1 MKNTPWFKLACASA
15 IAAAAATVS
24 IQALAAPSGWLNVDG
39 NIRFA
44 GGGGGSVDWANSG
57 PTGAP
62 CANGGINVTGAG
74 GLFNCGR
81 PGAAGAPPIAP
92 TLTPAAAANASII
105 SSTFIVDAISGD
117 TVAGCLPGDP
127 TTLTGGKNGDA
138 INSYGWSPGPNP
150 AKDDLSDVYAVSH
163 TKPDGHPEFYFGA
176 ERLVNNGDSHMDF
189 EFLQS
194 AVTLT
199 GDCATGGGTFS
210 GHRTQGDLL
219 VAVDFTGGGVNAGTS
234 VFVWECAA
242 SGNPQPPDGTVCDP
256 AGGPEHYEQILLP
269 TFVSFTV
276 NAIDVPCGGWV
287 CRDQV
292 SGNSTTVSARDLLE
306 GGIDLEGIPF
316 NGCFNT
322 FLPHTRT
329 AQSFT
334 SVLKDFAGPVSFKS
348 CRDPGSTSSPGG
360 TFSPGTSVHDVANLT
375 NGGAPPPSGTVTFF
389 LCQPAQ
395 VTGAGCSTGTQVG
408 GAVALVGGTA
418 SSASTSATNSP
429 GKYCWRLVF
438 APAPGSTGIY
448 TTTHTNSTTEC
459 FNVVAPASLPDTGL
473 PDIPPAP
480 LVPIA
485 LLVLPV
491 ILLALPWRGLRSAAI
506 LLVVAVVVAA
516 SPVSPSTQP
525 RAAQTFLDDDLSS
538 PWSAAPPTASPPP
551 LSHAQVR
558 PAGWRLVIP
567 RIGVDAPI
575 APVGRDRNGAMASP
589 ASLDGV
595 GWFNRGPA
603 PGQPGD
609 AVIDGHYGVE
619 QPAVF
624 RKLHFLRPGDEV
636 DVVWPDGHTTFF
648 QVTALQTVPADA
660 HPAGVFSRA
669 GPARLS
675 LITCAGAWVQSK
687 SSYSDR
693 LIVTAMLS

>member
-1 MKNTPWFKLACASA
+1 MTNTPWLKLACAGA
-15 IAAAAATVS
+15 VAAAGMTLS

-44 GGGGGSVDWANSG
+44 GGGGSFDWANAG
-57 PTGAP
+57 PAGAA
-62 CANGGINVTGAG
+62 CANGGVNVTGAG
-74 GLFNCGR
+74 GLYNCGR

-92 TLTPAAAANASII
+92 TLTPSAATNASII

-117 TVAGCLPGDP
+117 TVAGCPAGDP

-138 INSYGWSPGPNP
+138 INSYGWSTGPNP

-163 TKPDGHPEFYFGA
+163 TKADGHPEFYFGA

-194 AVTLT
+194 TVTLT
-199 GDCATGGGTFS
+199 GDCATGGTFS

-219 VAVDFTGGGVNAGTS
+219 VAVDFIGGGVIAGTS
-234 VFVWECAA
+234 VYVWDCAA
-242 SGNPQPPDGTVCDP
+242 TGNPQPPDGTICDP
-256 AGGPEHYEQILLP
+256 SGGPEHYEVIAAP
-269 TFVSFTV
+269 FVSFTV

-287 CRDQV
+287 CRDQIT
-292 SGNSTTVSARDLLE
+292 GNSTTVSARDLLE
-306 GGIDLEGIPF
+306 GGVDLEGIPF

-334 SVLKDFAGPVSFKS
+334 SVLKDFAGPVALKS

-360 TFSPGTSVHDVANLT
+360 TVSAGTSVHDVANLT
-375 NGGAPPPSGTVTFF
+375 NGGATPPSGTVTFF
-389 LCQPAQ
+389 LCSPAQ
-395 VTGAGCSTGTQVG
+395 VTGTGCLAGTQVG
-408 GAVALVGGTA
+408 GPVALVGGTA
-418 SSASTSATNSP
+418 SSASTSATSSP

-438 APAPGSTGIY
+438 APAAGSTGIY
-448 TTTHTNSTTEC
+448 TTAHTNATTEC
-459 FNVVAPASLPDTGL
+459 FNVIVAASLPDTGL
-473 PDIPPAP
+473 PEIATQAWSPLLPAVLVIPLLPMFAWRRSRSVAALLIAGVVLGGSPVSTRAPAP
-480 LVPIA
+480 GDAPA
-485 LLVLPV
+485 KPV
-491 ILLALPWRGLRSAAI
+491 SLASTAA
-506 LLVVAVVVAA
+506 AA
-516 SPVSPSTQP
+516 SPT
-525 RAAQTFLDDDLSS
+525 
-538 PWSAAPPTASPPP
+538 PPHLATIA
-551 LSHAQVR
+551 VR
-558 PAGWRLVIP
+558 EAGWRLVIP

-575 APVGRDRNGAMASP
+575 VPVGRDRNGAMASP
-589 ASLDGV
+589 TSLDGV
-595 GWFNRGPA
+595 GWFNSGPA

-636 DVVWPDGHTTFF
+636 DVVWPDGHTTYF
-648 QVTALQTVPADA
+648 QVSGLETVPAGS

-675 LITCAGAWVQSK
+675 LITCAGEWVQSK
-687 SSYSDR
+687 ASYSDR